1 MSKAVEKYSE
11 KDLWRD
17 DFSEMADRI
26 HEYVVSALQE
36 TGKDFSYEALNSDRS
51 EIEEG
56 YSYSLGDTSFDFS
69 LAGTVN
75 SDPEILEGSKR
86 RAVFQ
91 VHEEGE
97 WPIVRDALE
106 ERVDKEVKEKKFGP
120 QTIYEVVIDSP
131 YEVEE
136 FN

>member
-11 KDLWRD
+11 QDLWRN
-17 DFSEMADRI
+17 DFGEMADRV
-26 HEYVVSALQE
+26 HEYIVSALQE
-36 TGKDFSYEALNSDRS
+36 AGKDFSYEALNSDRS

-56 YSYSLGDTSFDFS
+56 YSYSLEDTSFDFG

-75 SDPEILEGSKR
+75 SDPEILEGSSR

-91 VHEEGE
+91 VQDGEE
-97 WPIVRDALE
+97 WPVIQGVFE
-106 ERVDKEVKEKKFGP
+106 EKVDKRIREKEFGP
-120 QTIYEVVIDSP
+120 QTVYELVIDSP
-131 YEVEE
+131 YGNQD

>member
-1 MSKAVEKYSE
+1 MSQAVEKYSE
-11 KDLWRD
+11 QDLWRD
-17 DFSEMADRI
+17 NFGEMADRI

-36 TGKDFSYEALNSDRS
+36 AGRDFSYEALNSGRS

-56 YSYSLGDTSFDFS
+56 YSYSLEDTSFDFS

-75 SDPEILEGSKR
+75 EDPEILKDSDR

-91 VHEEGE
+91 IHTGGA
-97 WPIVRDALE
+97 WPAIRAALE
-106 ERVDKEVKEKKFGP
+106 AKSDNEIREKQLGP
-120 QTIYEVVIDSP
+120 QTVYELVVGSP
-131 YEVEE
+131 YDVED